1 MSGHYA
7 IPQEPGTGGA
17 LLLAVVVH
25 LALLAFLWI
34 GVSWQSSEH
43 GGVEAEIWDTQYRE
57 AAPKAAAPEPIQ
69 QKAEPQKAEQPEA
82 VQPKSKPEPKQ
93 TIKEVAAKVDIAL
106 EQEKKRREAKQKA
119 DDEKRQKQEE
129 DKRKKADADKK
140 KKDAEDKRRQDAA
153 DRKRMD
159 KEREENMRR
168 IAGVAGTGG
177 NGTAARST
185 GRSAGDP
192 GYGDKI
198 APKIRA
204 NTRFRVPENLDGNPS
219 VEYAIELLPDGSLR
233 TRPRLLKPSGLP
245 GFDEAV
251 LRAIEMSV
259 PYPPDRTGKVP
270 SSFTLIR
277 KPKG

>member
-25 LALLAFLWI
+25 LLLLAFLWI

-43 GGVEAEIWDTQYRE
+43 AGVEAEIWDTQYRE
-57 AAPKAAAPEPIQ
+57 AAPKAAAPEPVQ
-69 QKAEPQKAEQPEA
+69 PKEAQPEA
-82 VQPKSKPEPKQ
+82 IQPKSKPEPEPKQ
-93 TIKEVAAKVDIAL
+93 ALKDVAAKVDIAL
-106 EQEKKRREAKQKA
+106 EQEKKRREARQKA
-119 DDEKRQKQEE
+119 EDEKRQKQEE
-129 DKRKKADADKK
+129 DKRKKTEADKK
-140 KKDAEDKRRQDAA
+140 KKDAEDKRRQETA
-153 DRKRMD
+153 DRKRID

-185 GRSAGDP
+185 GRSAGDS

-204 NTRFRVPENLDGNPS
+204 NTRFRVPDTLDGNPS

-233 TRPRLLKPSGLP
+233 TRPRLLKPSGLS